1 VSDMIKLHA
10 PTDAR
15 IVLKITE
22 KDGSSG
28 ETVMWGEGSSETM
41 RSAVLVAL
49 STPTTSASGQE
60 ETSGSAVGEVEVDD
74 RISATVAEDVLDSN
88 EIARRIVSFVALV
101 VKTAVADDTL
111 WVNTSSNEEET
122 QQ

>member
-1 VSDMIKLHA
+1 
-10 PTDAR
+10 
-15 IVLKITE
+15 
-22 KDGSSG
+22 
-28 ETVMWGEGSSETM
+28 MWGEGSSETM

-49 STPTTSASGQE
+49 STPTTSASGEE

-111 WVNTSSNEEET
+111 WANTSSNEEET

>member
-1 VSDMIKLHA
+1 MIKLHA

-22 KDGSSG
+22 KDGSTG

-49 STPTTSASGQE
+49 STPSVSAPGYE
-60 ETSGSAVGEVEVDD
+60 EDTGTAVGEVEVDD
-74 RISATVAEDVLDSN
+74 RISATVAEDVLDSS

-111 WVNTSSNEEET
+111 WENASLNEEEA
-122 QQ
+122 

>member
-1 VSDMIKLHA
+1 MKLHA
-10 PTDAR
+10 PQDAR

-22 KDGSSG
+22 KDGSTG

-49 STPTTSASGQE
+49 STPAVSTPGQE
-60 ETSGSAVGEVEVDD
+60 DESGSAVGEVEVDD

-88 EIARRIVSFVALV
+88 EIAARIVSFVALV
-101 VKTAVADDTL
+101 VKTAVAEDA
-111 WVNTSSNEEET
+111 N
-122 QQ
+122 